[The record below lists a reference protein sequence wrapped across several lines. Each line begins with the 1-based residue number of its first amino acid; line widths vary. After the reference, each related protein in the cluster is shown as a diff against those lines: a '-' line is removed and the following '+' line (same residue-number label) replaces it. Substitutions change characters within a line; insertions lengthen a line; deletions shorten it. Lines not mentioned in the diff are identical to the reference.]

1 MHYPIRI
8 IMKTSISIFFFFLM
22 HLCLMAQSRNGII
35 AVNDEE
41 LFKVV
46 LKIDQENI
54 LSRSNEYFRMQAIKV
69 MSNERV
75 SKDEEIQ
82 AFKSFYYIVIADFEE
97 SPQGKL
103 YKTENLISPQIS
115 VYPDS
120 YKFFKILITHGK
132 QQEKQLVLF
141 ASNEKIYVKKE

>member
-1 MHYPIRI
+1 
-8 IMKTSISIFFFFLM
+8 MKTNMFTMLLFLFTTFM
-22 HLCLMAQSRNGII
+22 IAQSRRGII
-35 AVNDEE
+35 PIDDSR

-46 LKIDQENI
+46 LEINEDNV
-54 LSRSNEYFRMQAIKV
+54 LSRSNEYFRMQAVKV
-69 MSNERV
+69 ISDERV
-75 SKDEEIQ
+75 SDDEEIQ

-103 YKTENLISPQIS
+103 YRTENMISPIIS

-120 YKFFKILITHGK
+120 YKFFKILIKHGE

-141 ASNEKIYVKKE
+141 ASNEKIYVKD

>member
-1 MHYPIRI
+1 MMKLNMTMLLLFFSVCTVFSQDGIEPI
-8 IMKTSISIFFFFLM
+8 
-22 HLCLMAQSRNGII
+22 Q
-35 AVNDEE
+35 DER

-46 LKIDQENI
+46 LEVNENNV

-69 MSNERV
+69 DSNERA
-75 SKDEEIQ
+75 SDDEDIQ

-103 YKTENLISPQIS
+103 YKTNNLISPQIS

-120 YKFFKILITHGK
+120 YKYFKILITHGE
-132 QQEKQLVLF
+132 QQDKQLVLF
-141 ASNEKIYVKKE
+141 ANNEKIYVKKE

>member
-1 MHYPIRI
+1 
-8 IMKTSISIFFFFLM
+8 MKLNLTLILLFLSTFYM
-22 HLCLMAQSRNGII
+22 FSQTRNGITPI
-35 AVNDEE
+35 EDDR
-41 LFKVV
+41 LFEVV
-46 LKIDQENI
+46 LNINENNV

-69 MSNERV
+69 ASDERA
-75 SKDEEIQ
+75 SDDEDIQ

-120 YKFFKILITHGK
+120 YRFFKILITHGE
-132 QQEKQLVLF
+132 QQENQLVLF

>member
-1 MHYPIRI
+1 MKKITFLIFCLVCVPFYMFSQ
-8 IMKTSISIFFFFLM
+8 IMPVEDD
-22 HLCLMAQSRNGII
+22 R
-35 AVNDEE
+35 

-46 LKIDQENI
+46 LEVNEHNV

-69 MSNERV
+69 ASDERA
-75 SKDEEIQ
+75 SDDEELQ
-82 AFKSFYYIVIADFEE
+82 TFKSFYYIVIADFEE

-103 YKTENLISPQIS
+103 YKTANFIAPQIS

-120 YKFFKILITHGK
+120 YKFFKILITHGE

-141 ASNEKIYVKKE
+141 ASNEKLYVKKE

>member
-1 MHYPIRI
+1 
-8 IMKTSISIFFFFLM
+8 MKTSISVFLF
-22 HLCLMAQSRNGII
+22 LLIQLSVTAQSRNGII
-35 AVNDEE
+35 AVNDAD

-46 LKIDQENI
+46 LEIDQENI
-54 LSRSNEYFRMQAIKV
+54 LSRSNEYFRMQAVKV
-69 MSNERV
+69 VSNERA
-75 SKDEEIQ
+75 SDDEEIQ

-103 YKTENLISPQIS
+103 YKTENLVSPQIS

-120 YKFFKILITHGK
+120 YKFFKILITHGE

-141 ASNEKIYVKKE
+141 ASNEKVYVKKE

>member
-1 MHYPIRI
+1 
-8 IMKTSISIFFFFLM
+8 MKTNMFTMLLFLCTTFM
-22 HLCLMAQSRNGII
+22 MAQSRRDII
-35 AVNDEE
+35 PIDDSR

-46 LKIDQENI
+46 LEINENNV
-54 LSRSNEYFRMQAIKV
+54 LSRSNEYFRMQAVKV
-69 MSNERV
+69 MSDERV
-75 SKDEEIQ
+75 SDDEEIQ

-103 YKTENLISPQIS
+103 YKTKNLISPIIS

-120 YKFFKILITHGK
+120 YKFFKILIKHGE